1 MLHLPFGFHGHV
13 SDPCVFATEPSI
25 SWCLSSKQALKK
37 QRKWKFSRL
46 LYSLQRYLYIYIGI
60 GHKSRVR
67 LRVTCDFGL
76 WHRRGEDRTDAG
88 MVLLEGRGEV
98 RSRHGALDHFGA
110 ARGEKQAWRSSS
122 VWRRRG
128 EHCHLTLAIIFHEFM
143 SAPSCD
149 IF

>member
-1 MLHLPFGFHGHV
+1 
-13 SDPCVFATEPSI
+13 
-25 SWCLSSKQALKK
+25 
-37 QRKWKFSRL
+37 
-46 LYSLQRYLYIYIGI
+46 
-60 GHKSRVR
+60 VR

-76 WHRRGEDRTDAG
+76 WRRRGEDRTDAG

-128 EHCHLTLAIIFHEFM
+128 EHCHLALALIFHAFM
-143 SAPSCD
+143 SAPSRD